1 MLLTDQNGW
10 ETTGE
15 TVEVASGSR
24 RAPRSAIVIGAGVVG
39 LATAY
44 ALARRGVAVT
54 VIESRDAPGCEASFA
69 NGAQLS
75 YAYTD
80 ALASP
85 ALLRHMPGIVLGM
98 DPATQLRPSLDPNYL
113 VWLLRFLR
121 NSTRGRFMHN
131 TLAGLKLGLES
142 RLAMQSLQQRHH
154 LDFGHQVTGK
164 LHIHASAESLA
175 SARTIVAAKR
185 VHGAEQHVL
194 DRAEAVR
201 LEPALADHG
210 PFAGAIHTPGDEAG
224 DPHRFCIAMAALL
237 QARYGVVIRLGTTV
251 QDIAED
257 DAEARATTTTGE
269 QLVAG
274 EVIIC
279 AGIGSGKLARRLGLR
294 SLLMPMK
301 GYSFTAMPGTA
312 NLRVSV
318 TDVARKIVLCP
329 LDGMVRVAG
338 LAEIGERSTATDPK
352 ALERLRIA
360 ARASLPSAANYDQ
373 IAPGWAGIRPMTASS
388 LPRIGP
394 VSPRIA
400 VNIGHG
406 MLGWTYAMGSG
417 ERLAQSVLERVA

>member
-1 MLLTDQNGW
+1 MLLTDDSGW
-10 ETTGE
+10 KTAGDLGGA
-15 TVEVASGSR
+15 ASGSR
-24 RAPRSAIVIGAGVVG
+24 GSVRSVIVVGAGVVG
-39 LATAY
+39 MATAY

-54 VIESRDAPGCEASFA
+54 VIDRREAPGCEASFA

-85 ALLRHMPGIVLGM
+85 SLLRHVPGIVLGL
-98 DPATQLRPSLDPNYL
+98 DPATRLRPSLDPGYL

-121 NSTRGRFMHN
+121 NAAAGRFMEN

-142 RLAMQSLQQRHH
+142 RLAMQALQQRHQ

-164 LHIHASAESLA
+164 LHIHASADSL
-175 SARTIVAAKR
+175 SAARAMVTAKR
-185 VHGAEQHVL
+185 AHGAEQQVL
-194 DRAEAVR
+194 GPAEAVR

-210 PFAGAIHTPGDEAG
+210 PFAGAIFTPGDEAG
-224 DPHRFCIAMAALL
+224 DPHRFCTAMAGLL
-237 QARYGVVIRLGTTV
+237 QTEYGVVMRLGERV
-251 QDIAED
+251 QDIGEHGD
-257 DAEARATTTTGE
+257 DAWVTTAGGERLAAR
-269 QLVAG
+269 
-274 EVIIC
+274 EVVIC
-279 AGIGSGKLARRLGLR
+279 AGIGSGVLARQLGLR

-301 GYSFTAMPGTA
+301 GYSFTAPPGA
-312 NLRVSV
+312 LDLKVSV

-338 LAEIGERSTATDPK
+338 LAEIGERSTTVDAK
-352 ALERLRIA
+352 ALERLRCG
-360 ARASLPSAANYDQ
+360 ARASLPTVANYDQ
-373 IAPGWAGIRPMTASS
+373 IGAGWAGVRPMTASS
-388 LPRIGP
+388 LPRIGR

-417 ERLAQSVLERVA
+417 ERLAKSILERVA